1 MEYTNPKYEDEK
13 YNTFRGRVMNKMVI
27 SRPIIN
33 PLKRKKAMN
42 WKKLTF
48 QENMVNN
55 VKKINQLTNSE
66 NKTIR
71 DEKY

>member
-42 WKKLTF
+42 
-48 QENMVNN
+48 
-55 VKKINQLTNSE
+55 
-66 NKTIR
+66 
-71 DEKY
+71 